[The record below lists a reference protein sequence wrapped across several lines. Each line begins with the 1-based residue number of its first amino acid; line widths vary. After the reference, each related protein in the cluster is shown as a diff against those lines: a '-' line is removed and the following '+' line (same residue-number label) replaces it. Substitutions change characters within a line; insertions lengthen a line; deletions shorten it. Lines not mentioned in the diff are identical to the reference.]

1 MGFVLAFFQHLK
13 TIAVSQ
19 TEIIHLSDTKQT
31 TFFLGGSSIIFGEKC
46 HSFLWLQT
54 AIFLLKEK
62 ILENFDQQFDKNVFE
77 IFFIY

>member
-13 TIAVSQ
+13 TIVVLQ

-46 HSFLWLQT
+46 HSFLWLQ
-54 AIFLLKEK
+54 L
-62 ILENFDQQFDKNVFE
+62 
-77 IFFIY
+77 FFF